1 MRFLILS
8 TGRILTATP
17 TKKKKKTTEGLT
29 DTFLIYH
36 RSQILYP
43 KFIQFIDWADLGS
56 LVSLAQMTDVTP
68 LG

>member
-17 TKKKKKTTEGLT
+17 TKKKTTEGLT
-29 DTFLIYH
+29 DMFLIYH

-43 KFIQFIDWADLGS
+43 QFIQFIDCADLGS
-56 LVSLAQMTDVTP
+56 LVSLAQITDVTP